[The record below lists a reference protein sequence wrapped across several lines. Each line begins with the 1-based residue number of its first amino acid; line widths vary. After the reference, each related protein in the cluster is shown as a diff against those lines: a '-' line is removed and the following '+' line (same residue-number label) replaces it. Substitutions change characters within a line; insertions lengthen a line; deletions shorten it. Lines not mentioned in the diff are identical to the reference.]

1 MVARYKP
8 QCSKPGKVIR
18 RTWPTRNER
27 SITAPCA
34 TAKHGSVNTPKIWK
48 PPRQPHKRRKRLNVL
63 DFGLIEERVV
73 KRTRDKLIR
82 VSIVMVT
89 SLAWISISNHCALG
103 ALIAKTNSAVAP
115 MHCHGNQPVPS
126 KKSSEEEMPC
136 CKLLRATVTSDA
148 KIVQVASKN
157 FLPAQ
162 IAIIAEIIFAN
173 QARLH
178 RTPLELDIGPP
189 FVDSFAESVLQRSI
203 LVHAPPSLV

>member
-136 CKLLRATVTSDA
+136 CKLLRATLAGEA
-148 KIVQVASKN
+148 KTVEVASKN
-157 FLPAQ
+157 FVPVQDWVVAELVSAPEAQ
-162 IAIIAEIIFAN
+162 
-173 QARLH
+173 L
-178 RTPLELDIGPP
+178 
-189 FVDSFAESVLQRSI
+189 
-203 LVHAPPSLV
+203 SLL